1 LSHHQLTNLTILIDH
16 NGWQGFGSARDVASM
31 YPLYDKLAPFSVE
44 LHIVDGH
51 DVSQI
56 SQALAQPAQ
65 HTKVIV
71 LQTTKGH
78 GLPDLADTLQSH
90 YLPIS
95 PDQLAGAL
103 DYFHGRSL

>member
-1 LSHHQLTNLTILIDH
+1 
-16 NGWQGFGSARDVASM
+16 M
-31 YPLYDKLAPFSVE
+31 YPLYDKLAPFAVD

-56 SQALAQPAQ
+56 SHALLQAARHP
-65 HTKVIV
+65 KVIV

-78 GLPDLADTLQSH
+78 GVPEFADTLQSH

-95 PDQLAGAL
+95 PDQLSGAL
-103 DYFHGRSL
+103 DYFHSRSL

>member
-1 LSHHQLTNLTILIDH
+1 
-16 NGWQGFGSARDVASM
+16 
-31 YPLYDKLAPFSVE
+31 LAPFAVD

-103 DYFHGRSL
+103 DYFHGRSS

>member
-1 LSHHQLTNLTILIDH
+1 MIVPNAPIPLAADSKLDLAASTALGKVEGG
-16 NGWQGFGSARDVASM
+16 NGRGLFGQSAVVI
-31 YPLYDKLAPFSVE
+31 APSLEGGSSV
-44 LHIVDGH
+44 
-51 DVSQI
+51 Q
-56 SQALAQPAQ
+56 
-65 HTKVIV
+65 
-71 LQTTKGH
+71 